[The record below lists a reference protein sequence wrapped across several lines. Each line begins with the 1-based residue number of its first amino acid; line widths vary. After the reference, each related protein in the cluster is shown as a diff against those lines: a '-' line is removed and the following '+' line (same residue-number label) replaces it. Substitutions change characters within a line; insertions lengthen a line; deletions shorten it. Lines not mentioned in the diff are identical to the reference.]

1 MASKIFINLPV
12 RDTDASRQFF
22 THIGFSFDQRFCS
35 PDTLCMIIS
44 EHIYVMLLEQAR
56 FRTFTTKPLSDA
68 HTQTEVLIAL
78 DADSRDEV
86 NEMVRKAI
94 EAGGAIYTDPI
105 DHGFMYSHSFAD
117 LDGHQWEIGYMD
129 MSQVPY

>member
-1 MASKIFINLPV
+1 
-12 RDTDASRQFF
+12 
-22 THIGFSFDQRFCS
+22 
-35 PDTLCMIIS
+35 MIIS

-94 EAGGAIYTDPI
+94 EAGGAIYADPI
-105 DHGFMYSHSFAD
+105 DHGFMYSQSFED